1 MGAAAVAQL
10 VPLVATTGM
19 SFYQMA
25 QAKKSAE
32 KGKRTFDEGIQKTRD
47 LLEQNVMEELNVN
60 DEATRLKGQ
69 QNLAA
74 LQQLTDATAGA
85 GQRAVLGATP
95 GLMTAAD
102 AANESERANL
112 QQRLEA
118 RQKAILSQDEIN
130 RQGKIDLELD
140 IAAVGKEQQL
150 AEDAR
155 RQEMMGQ
162 ALTGLGNIASKGIES
177 AALYKTGGNARRAG
191 NFVDSLGK
199 SQLGGLSRGQAI
211 DAVMEQNYDRGV
223 INNARRGGFVPDE
236 GLFQNYRSNLMGAK
250 GSTGN
255 PFVTPPSAML
265 QNTLTPQTPS
275 SPFDIGGS
283 RPFFIPP
290 QSLGI
295 GALQGMAQ
303 AQGYFPYTQS
313 QILGLQ

>member
-19 SFYQMA
+19 SLYEMG

-32 KGKRTFDEGIQKTRD
+32 AGREKFDEGVQKTKD
-47 LLEQNVMEELNVN
+47 LLEQNVMEELNVS

-102 AANESERANL
+102 AANESERGNL

-118 RQKAILSQDEIN
+118 REKAILGQDEVN
-130 RQGKIDLELD
+130 RQGKMDLELD
-140 IAAVGKEQQL
+140 LAAVGKEQQL

-162 ALTGLGNIASKGIES
+162 AVQGLGNIASAGIES
-177 AALYKTGGNARRAG
+177 SALYKKDRR
-191 NFVDSLGK
+191 SL
-199 SQLGGLSRGQAI
+199 A
-211 DAVMEQNYDRGV
+211 
-223 INNARRGGFVPDE
+223 
-236 GLFQNYRSNLMGAK
+236 GAK

-265 QNTLTPQTPS
+265 QNTLTPQTPV
-275 SPFDIGGS
+275 SPFDIGGP

-290 QSLGI
+290 TSLG
-295 GALQGMAQ
+295 GTELPGMSQ
-303 AQGYFPYTQS
+303 AQGYFPQTKS
-313 QILGLQ
+313 RILGLY

>member
-32 KGKRTFDEGIQKTRD
+32 AGRKKFDEGVQKTRD
-47 LLEQNVMEELNVN
+47 LLEQNVMEELNVS

-118 RQKAILSQDEIN
+118 RQKAILSQDEVN
-130 RQGKIDLELD
+130 RQGKMDLELE
-140 IAAVGKEQQL
+140 IAAVGKEEQMAAEQAKNQL
-150 AEDAR
+150 
-155 RQEMMGQ
+155 MGQ
-162 ALTGLGNIASKGIES
+162 AVQGLGNIASAGIES
-177 AALYKTGGNARRAG
+177 SALYRQDANARRAG
-191 NFVDSLGK
+191 KFVDSLGK
-199 SQLGGLSRGQAI
+199 DQLGGLSRGQAT
-211 DAVMEQNYDRGV
+211 DAIMEQNYDRRTL
-223 INNARRGGFVPDE
+223 NNARRGGFVPDE
-236 GLFQNYRSNLMGAK
+236 DIFANYRMNLAGAANPLLQTTGVLNNTAYNQLGGNVGQQPNSY
-250 GSTGN
+250 GS
-255 PFVTPPSAML
+255 
-265 QNTLTPQTPS
+265 
-275 SPFDIGGS
+275 GS
-283 RPFFIPP
+283 V
-290 QSLGI
+290 Q
-295 GALQGMAQ
+295 Q
-303 AQGYFPYTQS
+303 ANSYFPS
-313 QILGLQ
+313 WLGL

>member
-32 KGKRTFDEGIQKTRD
+32 KGRKKFDEGVQKTRD

-112 QQRLEA
+112 QQRLEG
-118 RQKAILSQDEIN
+118 RQKAILGQEEIN
-130 RQGKIDLELD
+130 RQGKMDLELD
-140 IAAVGKEQQL
+140 LAAVGKEQQL

-162 ALTGLGNIASKGIES
+162 ALTGLGNIASAGIS
-177 AALYKTGGNARRAG
+177 SSALYKKDGNARRSG
-191 NFVDSLGK
+191 KFVDSLGK
-199 SQLGGLSRGQAI
+199 DQLGGLSRGQAT
-211 DAVMEQNYDRGV
+211 DAIMEQNYDRRTLS
-223 INNARRGGFVPDE
+223 NARRGGFVPDE
-236 GLFQNYRSNLMGAK
+236 DIFANYRSNLAGAK

-255 PFVTPPSAML
+255 PFVTPPSSMML
-265 QNTLTPQTPS
+265 NSLTPQTPS

-283 RPFFIPP
+283 RPFFLPP
-290 QSLGI
+290 QSLG
-295 GALQGMAQ
+295 GGLQGMAQ

-313 QILGLQ
+313 QILGLD

>member
-25 QAKKSAE
+25 QAKESQR
-32 KGKRTFDEGIQKTRD
+32 KGRKKFNEGVQKTRD

-74 LQQLTDATAGA
+74 LQQLTDVTAGA

-102 AANESERANL
+102 AANEAERANL

-118 RQKAILSQDEIN
+118 RQKAILSQDEVN
-130 RQGKIDLELD
+130 RQGKMDLELD
-140 IAAVGKEQQL
+140 LAAVAKEQQL
-150 AEDAR
+150 ASEA
-155 RQEMMGQ
+155 QKNEMMGQ
-162 ALTGLGNIASKGIES
+162 VVKGAGEIATKGIEAS
-177 AALYKTGGNARRAG
+177 ALYRQDGNARRAG
-191 NFVDSLGK
+191 KFVDSLGK
-199 SQLGGLSRGQAI
+199 DQLGGLSRSQAI

-236 GLFQNYRSNLMGAK
+236 GLFQNYRSNLFGADK
-250 GSTGN
+250 ELLKTRGILSNDARNDILGN
-255 PFVTPPSAML
+255 V
-265 QNTLTPQTPS
+265 
-275 SPFDIGGS
+275 
-283 RPFFIPP
+283 
-290 QSLGI
+290 
-295 GALQGMAQ
+295 QGQYTSMDQ
-303 AQGYFPYTQS
+303 ANNYFPSWLTKS
-313 QILGLQ
+313 

>member
-32 KGKRTFDEGIQKTRD
+32 AGRKKFDEGVQKTRD

-102 AANESERANL
+102 AANEAERANL

-118 RQKAILSQDEIN
+118 REKAILGQDEVN
-130 RQGKIDLELD
+130 RQGKMDLELD

-162 ALTGLGNIASKGIES
+162 ALTGLGNIASAGIS
-177 AALYKTGGNARRAG
+177 SSALYKKDGNARRAG
-191 NFVDSLGK
+191 RFVDSLGK
-199 SQLGGLSRGQAI
+199 DQLGGLSRGQAT
-211 DAVMEQNYDRGV
+211 DAIMEQNYDRRTL
-223 INNARRGGFVPDE
+223 NNARRGGFVPDE
-236 GLFQNYRSNLMGAK
+236 DIFANYRMNLAGAK

-265 QNTLTPQTPS
+265 QNTLTPQTPA
-275 SPFDIGGS
+275 SPFDIGGP

-290 QSLGI
+290 TSLG
-295 GALQGMAQ
+295 GTELPGMSQ
-303 AQGYFPYTQS
+303 AQGYFPQTQS
-313 QILGLQ
+313 QILGLY

>member
-25 QAKKSAE
+25 QAKESQR
-32 KGKRTFDEGIQKTRD
+32 KGRKKFNEGVQKTRD

-102 AANESERANL
+102 AANEAERANL

-118 RQKAILSQDEIN
+118 RQKAILSQDELN
-130 RQGKIDLELD
+130 RQGKIGLEQE
-140 IAAVGKEQQL
+140 IAAVGKEEQMAAEQAKNQL
-150 AEDAR
+150 
-155 RQEMMGQ
+155 MGQ
-162 ALTGLGNIASKGIES
+162 AVQGLGNIASAGIQS
-177 AALYKTGGNARRAG
+177 SALYRQDGNARRAG
-191 NFVDSLGK
+191 KFVDSLGK
-199 SQLGGLSRGQAI
+199 DQLGGLSRGQAI

-236 GLFQNYRSNLMGAK
+236 GMFENYRRNLAGAK

-265 QNTLTPQTPS
+265 QNTLTPQAQV
-275 SPFDIGGS
+275 SPFDIGGP
-283 RPFFIPP
+283 RPFFMPP
-290 QSLGI
+290 TSLG
-295 GALQGMAQ
+295 GSELPGMAQ
-303 AQGYFPYTQS
+303 AQGYFPQTQS
-313 QILGLQ
+313 QILGLY

>member
-32 KGKRTFDEGIQKTRD
+32 KGRKKFDEGVQKTRD

-112 QQRLEA
+112 QQRLEG
-118 RQKAILSQDEIN
+118 RQKAILGQEEIN
-130 RQGKIDLELD
+130 RQGKMDLELD
-140 IAAVGKEQQL
+140 LAAVGKEQQL

-162 ALTGLGNIASKGIES
+162 ALTGLGNIASAGIS
-177 AALYKTGGNARRAG
+177 SSALYKKDGNARRSG
-191 NFVDSLGK
+191 KFVDSLGK
-199 SQLGGLSRGQAI
+199 DQLGGLSRGQAT
-211 DAVMEQNYDRGV
+211 DAIMEQNYDRRTL
-223 INNARRGGFVPDE
+223 NNARRGGFVPDE
-236 GLFQNYRSNLMGAK
+236 DIFANYRSNLAGAADPLLQT
-250 GSTGN
+250 TG
-255 PFVTPPSAML
+255 VLS
-265 QNTLTPQTPS
+265 NTAYNQL
-275 SPFDIGGS
+275 GGNTGQQPNS
-283 RPFFIPP
+283 YGNASM
-290 QSLGI
+290 Q
-295 GALQGMAQ
+295 Q
-303 AQGYFPYTQS
+303 ANNYFPSWLRQ
-313 QILGLQ
+313 

>member
-19 SFYQMA
+19 SFYQMT
-25 QAKKSAE
+25 QQKKAAE
-32 KGKRTFDEGIQKTRD
+32 AGRKKFDEGVQKTRD

-118 RQKAILSQDEIN
+118 REKAILDQDEIN
-130 RQGKIDLELD
+130 RQGKMDLELD
-140 IAAVGKEQQL
+140 LAAVAKEQELASEAQKNQL
-150 AEDAR
+150 
-155 RQEMMGQ
+155 MGQ
-162 ALTGLGNIASKGIES
+162 VAQGLGNIASTGIES
-177 AALYKTGGNARRAG
+177 AALYKKDGNTRRAG
-191 NFVDSLGK
+191 KFVDSLGK
-199 SQLGGLSRGQAI
+199 GQLGGLSRGQAI

-223 INNARRGGFVPDE
+223 INNARREGFVPDE
-236 GLFQNYRSNLMGAK
+236 GLFQNYRSNLFGADK
-250 GSTGN
+250 ELLKTTGI
-255 PFVTPPSAML
+255 
-265 QNTLTPQTPS
+265 LTNDARN
-275 SPFDIGGS
+275 DI
-283 RPFFIPP
+283 
-290 QSLGI
+290 LGNVE
-295 GALQGMAQ
+295 GQYTSMDQ
-303 AQGYFPYTQS
+303 ANNYFPSWLTKS
-313 QILGLQ
+313 

>member
-19 SFYQMA
+19 SFYQMS

-32 KGKRTFDEGIQKTRD
+32 KGKRTFDEGVQKTRD
-47 LLEQNVMEELNVN
+47 LLEQNVMEEINVS

-118 RQKAILSQDEIN
+118 REKAILGQDEIN
-130 RQGKIDLELD
+130 RQGKMDLELD

-155 RQEMMGQ
+155 RQQMMGQ
-162 ALTGLGNIASKGIES
+162 ALTGLGDIAQAGIES
-177 AALYKTGGNARRAG
+177 SALYKKDGNTRRAG
-191 NFVDSLGK
+191 KFVDSLGEG
-199 SQLGGLSRGQAI
+199 QLGGLSRGQAI

-236 GLFQNYRSNLMGAK
+236 GLFQNYRSNLFGADK
-250 GSTGN
+250 ELLKTRGILTNDARNDILGN
-255 PFVTPPSAML
+255 VEGQYTSM
-265 QNTLTPQTPS
+265 
-275 SPFDIGGS
+275 D
-283 RPFFIPP
+283 
-290 QSLGI
+290 
-295 GALQGMAQ
+295 Q
-303 AQGYFPYTQS
+303 ANNYFPSWLTKS
-313 QILGLQ
+313 

>member
-25 QAKKSAE
+25 QAKESQR
-32 KGKRTFDEGIQKTRD
+32 KGRKKFNEGVQKTRD

-102 AANESERANL
+102 AANEAERANL

-118 RQKAILSQDEIN
+118 RQKAILSQDEVN
-130 RQGKIDLELD
+130 RQGKMDLELD
-140 IAAVGKEQQL
+140 LAAVAKEQQL
-150 AEDAR
+150 ASEA
-155 RQEMMGQ
+155 QKNEMIGQ
-162 ALTGLGNIASKGIES
+162 VVKGAGEIATKGIEAS
-177 AALYKTGGNARRAG
+177 ALYRQDGNARRAG
-191 NFVDSLGK
+191 KFVDSLGK
-199 SQLGGLSRGQAI
+199 DQLGGLSRSQAI

-223 INNARRGGFVPDE
+223 INNARRAGFVPDE
-236 GLFQNYRSNLMGAK
+236 GLFQNYRSNLFGADK
-250 GSTGN
+250 ELLKTRGILSNDARNDILGN
-255 PFVTPPSAML
+255 V
-265 QNTLTPQTPS
+265 
-275 SPFDIGGS
+275 
-283 RPFFIPP
+283 
-290 QSLGI
+290 
-295 GALQGMAQ
+295 QGQYTSMDQ
-303 AQGYFPYTQS
+303 ANNYFPSWLTKS
-313 QILGLQ
+313 

>member
-25 QAKKSAE
+25 QAKESQR
-32 KGKRTFDEGIQKTRD
+32 KGRKKFNEGVQKTRD

-102 AANESERANL
+102 AANEAERANL

-118 RQKAILSQDEIN
+118 RQKAILSQDEVN
-130 RQGKIDLELD
+130 RQGKMDLELD
-140 IAAVGKEQQL
+140 LAAVAKEQQL
-150 AEDAR
+150 ASEA
-155 RQEMMGQ
+155 QKNEMMGQ
-162 ALTGLGNIASKGIES
+162 VVKGAGEIATKGIEAS
-177 AALYKTGGNARRAG
+177 ALYRQDGNARRAG
-191 NFVDSLGK
+191 KFVDSLGK
-199 SQLGGLSRGQAI
+199 DQLGGLSRSQAI

-223 INNARRGGFVPDE
+223 INNARRAGFVPDE
-236 GLFQNYRSNLMGAK
+236 GLFQNYRSNLFGADK
-250 GSTGN
+250 ELLKTRGILSNDARNDILGN
-255 PFVTPPSAML
+255 V
-265 QNTLTPQTPS
+265 
-275 SPFDIGGS
+275 
-283 RPFFIPP
+283 
-290 QSLGI
+290 
-295 GALQGMAQ
+295 QGQYTSMDQ
-303 AQGYFPYTQS
+303 ANNYFPSWLTKS
-313 QILGLQ
+313 